1 VSPNP
6 ATCWT
11 YLSRRGVLRAGLFS
25 IGGVTAL
32 AGCGSDDGS
41 TPTSSATGERTGH
54 SPGESD
60 TGSATA
66 TDESTTPTDGSGA
79 APATDPPTT
88 TTDPYPDAL
97 TIPYGAPAIDGTV
110 DEYGEPLLTLQDDF
124 YDYEPDP
131 PEQSQGEIWL
141 WWDERRLTIA
151 ASIVDDE
158 WHAAA
163 NSGAKIYEND
173 CIEIGI
179 WPGDPGPDDQFDE
192 VQFGLGTEG
201 VQVHRLTVPGDRNS
215 EMISTAETALSRV
228 GERTVFELGFPWSA
242 FTFDVDPGPGDEF
255 GLGIGH
261 HDRDSD
267 GSGGWQEWGG
277 APFVPKTPGE
287 MAEARLGPRA

>member
-1 VSPNP
+1 VSPGP
-6 ATCWT
+6 ADCWT
-11 YLSRRGVLRAGLFS
+11 YVSRRGVVLAGLFS
-25 IGGVTAL
+25 IGSTTAL
-32 AGCGSDDGS
+32 AGCSGDDDS
-41 TPTSSATGERTGH
+41 TPKSSATGERTGH
-54 SPGESD
+54 SPEGSD
-60 TGSATA
+60 TRATA
-66 TDESTTPTDGSGA
+66 TDESTAVSSTPSSTAS
-79 APATDPPTT
+79 
-88 TTDPYPDAL
+88 DPYSDVL

-110 DEYGEPLLTLQDDF
+110 ADHGEPSLTLRDDF
-124 YDYEPDP
+124 YDYEDDP
-131 PEQSQGEIWL
+131 PEQSEGEIWL
-141 WWDERRLTIA
+141 WWDERRLTVA

-215 EMISTAETALSRV
+215 EMIQSAETALSRV

-242 FTFDVDPGPGDEF
+242 FTFDVDPGPGDRF

-261 HDRDSD
+261 HDKDSD
-267 GSGGWQEWGG
+267 GGGGWQEWGG

>member
-215 EMISTAETALSRV
+215 ELISTAETALSRV